1 MLNTRATNSDD
12 LVPGGADWS
21 EDMQSVL
28 YRRFVNGDKTK
39 LVQIPA
45 DTYLEMGR
53 VEVTAKEYKE
63 KQAEEELRKECI
75 EMGESR
81 PVNLSS
87 SETVSPTQDV
97 SPPPGRW

>member
-39 LVQIPA
+39 LVQIA
-45 DTYLEMGR
+45 TDKYLEMGR
-53 VEVTAKEYKE
+53 FEVTRRSK
-63 KQAEEELRKECI
+63 RK
-75 EMGESR
+75 R
-81 PVNLSS
+81 SS
-87 SETVSPTQDV
+87 A
-97 SPPPGRW
+97 RNALK